1 MTAVLALLRALVALV
16 PLVGPYLVGRAQ
28 ARQKAKIEGL
38 EGYRKTREAIDNV
51 ESVTD
56 PDLAR
61 KRLRERNPKQ
71 H

>member
-1 MTAVLALLRALVALV
+1 MTILLFIARLLG
-16 PLVGPYLVGRAQ
+16 PLIPYLAVWAAAKRDS
-28 ARQKAKIEGL
+28 RQKAKIEGL
-38 EGYRKTREAIDNV
+38 EGYQKTREAIDNV